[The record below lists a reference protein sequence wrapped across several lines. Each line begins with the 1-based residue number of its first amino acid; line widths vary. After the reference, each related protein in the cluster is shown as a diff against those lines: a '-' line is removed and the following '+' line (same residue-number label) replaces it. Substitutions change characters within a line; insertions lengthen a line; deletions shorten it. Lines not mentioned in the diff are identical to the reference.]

1 MTDRSAK
8 TAERDYRLE
17 RAIPVTQISATLQEA
32 EHSPFAIA
40 AREDDTVD
48 HGRRSAAQGP
58 EPAEPF
64 SVRSNHQPLT
74 ATPPPE

>member
-17 RAIPVTQISATLQEA
+17 RVIPVTQISATLQEA
-32 EHSPFAIA
+32 EHLPFAIA

-48 HGRRSAAQGP
+48 HARRSAAQGP

-64 SVRSNHQPLT
+64 SERSNHQPLT